1 MVNSTPYCGRA
12 NKKGH
17 LLCADLRKHFQQRR
31 PVGGSGRVSGGKEEV
46 IACFLLLLFNIFVV
60 VRFRE
65 RLQMILFSLLDKGR
79 SMLKKDDLIGDLIH

>member
-46 IACFLLLLFNIFVV
+46 IACFLLL
-60 VRFRE
+60 
-65 RLQMILFSLLDKGR
+65 FSTYLLLLDLERDRK
-79 SMLKKDDLIGDLIH
+79 